1 MLTRI
6 KNFFEQ
12 NLSLGSTDEAEDSEH
27 VLRLAIGALLLEMTR
42 MSDEV
47 LTEEREAVEFAVR
60 EHFDLSASEAQ
71 ELLEMAEEERSNST
85 DYFQFT
91 SLINNHYTP
100 EHKVKLIEML
110 WRIAYAD
117 DSLHRYEEHLVRK
130 VAELLYVPHSTFIA
144 IKHTV
149 RGKKH

>member
-1 MLTRI
+1 MLKRI
-6 KNFFEQ
+6 RNFFDQ
-12 NLSLGSTDEAEDSEH
+12 NLALGSADNTGDDEH

-42 MSDEV
+42 MSDEIV
-47 LTEEREAVEFAVR
+47 AEECEAVEFAVR
-60 EHFDLSASEAQ
+60 EHFDLSESEAQ

-100 EHKVKLIEML
+100 EQKVKLMELL

-117 DSLHRYEEHLVRK
+117 DSLHRYEEHLARK
-130 VAELLYVPHSTFIA
+130 VAELLYVPHSSFIA
-144 IKHTV
+144 VKHRV
-149 RGKKH
+149 RGDH

>member
-1 MLTRI
+1 MLKRI
-6 KNFFEQ
+6 INFFEE
-12 NLSLGSTDEAEDSEH
+12 NLSLASTDEDEDSEH
-27 VLRLAIGALLLEMTR
+27 VLRLAIAALLLEMTR
-42 MSDEV
+42 MSDEI
-47 LTEEREAVEFAVR
+47 LAEEREAVEFAVR

-100 EHKVKLIEML
+100 EQKVKLIEML

-144 IKHTV
+144 IKHRV
-149 RGKKH
+149 RGKR